1 MTSNLKYMQGVK
13 SLKDIDVTGKR
24 VLIRVDFNVPVD
36 SQNNIT
42 DDRRIRSA
50 LPTINYCID
59 HNACS
64 ITLVTHFGRPK
75 GAYDEKYSLKHVRK
89 RLERLLHK
97 KVEFVED
104 FEASKNEIATC
115 SLERVF
121 LLENIRFREGEKQND
136 PVLSEKLGSI
146 CDVYVNDAFGTS
158 HRKHASTYGVTEFV
172 ETKVAGFLM
181 MREIEAFSKA
191 LENPTRPIA
200 LVVGGAKISSKIT
213 LLKAVLEKID
223 KLIIGGAMSNTFL
236 KALGY
241 DMQES
246 LYEEEYIDTARDVLD
261 KARHNGVKIYLPVD
275 VVITDSI
282 ENPVDVKVVPAQ
294 DVLQG
299 FKAVDIGPATVKLFS
314 EAIELSNTIIWNGP
328 MGIYEIDKFSK
339 GTFKIANAIA
349 DCYAYTIVGGG
360 DTADAVDRA
369 SEAENFSFI
378 STGGGASLELLEGK
392 VLPGFNNLD
401 RIDSDTNL

>member
-1 MTSNLKYMQGVK
+1 MTSNITTMQGVK
-13 SLKDIDVTGKR
+13 SLRDIDVTGKR

-36 SQNNIT
+36 SHNNIT

-64 ITLVTHFGRPK
+64 ITLVSHFGRPK
-75 GAYDEKYSLKHVRK
+75 GKYDEKYSLRHIIK

-97 KVEFVED
+97 KVEFIED
-104 FEASKNEIATC
+104 FEASKSEIATC

-121 LLENIRFREGEKQND
+121 LLENIRFHEGEKQND
-136 PVLSEKLGSI
+136 TELSKRLASI

-158 HRKHASTYGVTEFV
+158 HRKHASTYGVAEFV
-172 ETKVAGFLM
+172 DTKVAGFLM
-181 MREIEAFSKA
+181 IREIEAFSKA
-191 LENPTRPIA
+191 LEKPVRPIA
-200 LVVGGAKISSKIT
+200 LVIGGAKISSKIT
-213 LLKAVLEKID
+213 LLEAVLQKVD

-241 DMQES
+241 DMQNS
-246 LYEEEYIDTARDVLD
+246 LYEEEYIETAGVVLQH
-261 KARHNGVKIYLPVD
+261 AREKGVKVYLPVD

-282 ENPVDVKVVPAQ
+282 ESPIDVKVVPAQ
-294 DVLQG
+294 DVLEN
-299 FKAVDIGPATVKLFS
+299 FSAVDIGPATVKLFS

-328 MGIYEIDKFSK
+328 MGIFEIDKFSK
-339 GTFKIANAIA
+339 GTFKLASAIA
-349 DCYAYTIVGGG
+349 DSYAYTIVGGG

-369 SEAENFSFI
+369 GEADNFSFI

-392 VLPGFNNLD
+392 ILPGFSNLD
-401 RIDSDTNL
+401 HKEVEE

>member
-1 MTSNLKYMQGVK
+1 MTSNITTMQGVK
-13 SLKDIDVTGKR
+13 GLRDIDVSGKR

-36 SQNNIT
+36 SHNNIT

-64 ITLVTHFGRPK
+64 ITLVSHFGRPK
-75 GAYDEKYSLKHVRK
+75 GKYDEKYSLKHIIK
-89 RLERLLHK
+89 RLERLLQK
-97 KVEFVED
+97 KVEFIED
-104 FEASKNEIATC
+104 FEASKSEIATC

-136 PVLSEKLGSI
+136 PELSKKLASI

-158 HRKHASTYGVTEFV
+158 HRKHASTYGVAEFV
-172 ETKVAGFLM
+172 DTKVAGFLM

-191 LENPTRPIA
+191 LENPVRPIA
-200 LVVGGAKISSKIT
+200 LVIGGAKISSKIT
-213 LLKAVLEKID
+213 LLEAVLKKVD

-241 DMQES
+241 DMQSS
-246 LYEEEYIDTARDVLD
+246 LYEEEYVETAGIVLQH
-261 KARHNGVKIYLPVD
+261 ARERGVKVYLPVD

-282 ENPVDVKVVPAQ
+282 ESPIDVKVVPAQ
-294 DVLQG
+294 DVLEN
-299 FKAVDIGPATVKLFS
+299 FSAVDIGPATVKLFS

-328 MGIYEIDKFSK
+328 MGIFEIDKFSK
-339 GTFKIANAIA
+339 GTFKLASAIA
-349 DCYAYTIVGGG
+349 DSYAYTIVGGG

-369 SEAENFSFI
+369 GEADNFSFI

-392 VLPGFNNLD
+392 ILPGFSNLD
-401 RIDSDTNL
+401 HKEAEE